1 MNSFLFNS
9 NYFNSY
15 FNYSSN
21 SLKENGYNVLTDHCQ
36 IKSPNLNEIRKNLY
50 FVTTNQIFS
59 KIWTKGYYNCSKF
72 RKRNCFFKTI
82 SHFFDNQEN
91 YHYHYIKL
99 IAELIFSK
107 FSGDKIKYPFMY
119 YNNKSIITVE
129 ENFNKLIITGHYVDQ
144 YEIIN
149 TSLPWKIN
157 ICIYKNEF
165 IYEEKKILVICMK
178 QWYLIKRIIINII
191 LLFLPY

>member
-59 KIWTKGYYNCSKF
+59 KI
-72 RKRNCFFKTI
+72 
-82 SHFFDNQEN
+82 
-91 YHYHYIKL
+91 
-99 IAELIFSK
+99 
-107 FSGDKIKYPFMY
+107 
-119 YNNKSIITVE
+119 
-129 ENFNKLIITGHYVDQ
+129 
-144 YEIIN
+144 
-149 TSLPWKIN
+149 
-157 ICIYKNEF
+157 
-165 IYEEKKILVICMK
+165 
-178 QWYLIKRIIINII
+178 
-191 LLFLPY
+191 